1 MSLLCNQKVSLVS
14 KELNDNTN
22 TTESLEVSE
31 LDVRAVADDL
41 EELTELT
48 EDEDYDEEDNIRRSI
63 LRLGPPPASWDEQ
76 RLQFFRET
84 YRFEGEIKRLAAGLD
99 REEVLNYYGL
109 TDGVLPEYDQY
120 FFDIC
125 FIRGRMDAKHKAV
138 QRLFDQMGEGRN
150 GTHAALAYLNR
161 FANSFKGEAGKN
173 DIPKAIKIEVVS

>member
-1 MSLLCNQKVSLVS
+1 MS
-14 KELNDNTN
+14 KELKENIDAS
-22 TTESLEVSE
+22 EGLEVSE
-31 LDVRAVADDL
+31 LDVRAMADDL
-41 EELTELT
+41 NELTELT
-48 EDEDYDEEDNIRRSI
+48 EDEEYDEEEHIRSRI
-63 LRLGPPPASWDEQ
+63 LKLGPPPASWDEQ
-76 RLQFFRET
+76 QLQFFRET
-84 YRFEGEIKRLAAGLD
+84 YRFESEIKRLSAGLD

-109 TDGVLPEYDQY
+109 TDGILPEYDQY

-173 DIPKAIKIEVVS
+173 EIPKAIKIEVVS